1 MKKIYNLFSIQSY
14 YSPRVTYSLS
24 LTYLDLRDLAGEGAV
39 RGGAG
44 EEDDDELP
52 EEQEE
57 VHLKRDCQ
65 YNDSNL

>member
-1 MKKIYNLFSIQSY
+1 MIKYTIYLLFKRLYTQA
-14 YSPRVTYSLS
+14 RSLS

-39 RGGAG
+39 GGGAG

-57 VHLKRDCQ
+57 VHLQRNSQ
-65 YNDSNL
+65 YNDSN